1 MTWKRYV
8 AELVGTAVLVLV
20 GTLSI
25 LAAGETGAPLLVVV
39 PFGFGLGLLIALYAV
54 GEVSGGHFNPAVS
67 LGAFLDRRLGASD
80 LIGYWVAQLAGGVVG
95 SLAVLGMAGQAAVAE
110 TATRFQSVGQGFL
123 SELLLTTLFVL
134 VILAVTRSATF
145 GSTALVA
152 ISLALAGVHFAGIPF
167 SGASVNPARSLGP
180 ALVGAAWSGLWVYLV
195 APLLGGVAAW
205 GLYRLVHEQAVPQE
219 VGPVPST
226 VE

>member
-25 LAAGETGAPLLVVV
+25 LAAGETGAPVLVVV